1 MPVDEVLHPALRI
14 VVAAVLAAAVGYER
28 QSAGK
33 HAGLRTHMIVAM
45 AATLFI
51 SMVDVIVRRYAP
63 LGEGMRIDPTRA
75 IEAVATG
82 IGFLGAGIIFITR
95 DRARVRGVT
104 TAATIWATAA
114 LGVAVGLEAY
124 LVAAVTTILLVLV
137 LRGLNRWDSDDPP
150 IADREEPR
158 GG

>member
-1 MPVDEVLHPALRI
+1 MPVEQVLHPALRL
-14 VVAAVLAAAVGYER
+14 VVAALLAAAVGYER
-28 QSAGK
+28 ESAGK

-51 SMVDVIVRRYAP
+51 SMVDILIARYGR
-63 LGEGMRIDPTRA
+63 LGDELRLDPTRA
-75 IEAVATG
+75 IDAVATG

-95 DRARVRGVT
+95 EARVRGVT

-124 LVAAVTTILLVLV
+124 LVAVVMTGLLVLV
-137 LRGLNRWDSDDPP
+137 LRGLHRWDREDPRVS
-150 IADREEPR
+150 IDE
-158 GG
+158 